1 MSDQF
6 DQTETR
12 EIFMA
17 ACDLRPEEQES
28 FVRRACKGR
37 EDLFEEV
44 MSLLRYDAMTESGD
58 GISTGPRIEDLHP
71 VEHPEQIDKYEIEE
85 VIGRGGCGMV
95 YRAYQRTPIERRVAI
110 KLIRPGMDSGSVLR
124 RFEFERKVLERMNHP
139 NIARVLDSGIFSAGV
154 SGADRPYFVLEL
166 VEGEPITKF
175 VKHEQLGLVETIG
188 LVLQVCAA
196 VQHAHSKGVL
206 HRDIKPSNVL
216 VTRLDGAPHCKVIDF
231 GIAKALDESMT
242 ETISMTIERG
252 MVGTPRYMS
261 PEQIHGGEDVDI
273 RSDLYSIGVVLY
285 ELVAG
290 VSPVPLAETSQSI
303 TAVLRVIEESVPVP
317 PSTHNN
323 LIPKDIDWII
333 LRAMERDPSRRYQT
347 VGELAVDLQ
356 RFLGNEPVSAG
367 PPTLGYRMTKFY
379 RRNRASVIAALIAM
393 VALIGGSSASVVFGL
408 QANRA
413 FYLESEQRQLAQR
426 QQQRVQD
433 INDFL
438 LEDLF
443 LSNSIENLGPQV
455 TLVELLDAAA
465 PTIEERFGDDVSMRA
480 RAHYLISQMFANA
493 SLFEK
498 ARYHALEALAL
509 VDQLD
514 DWAPIDR
521 ARLHGNCGMV
531 FLALGELDRAREASM
546 RQYELLSEI
555 DPLPE
560 DEIQTTRSRL
570 ATILVAQERFEEA
583 KPILEQVTAYMLA
596 QEPVDLYAL
605 TTTVMSRIGMLSS
618 MDRHQDRLE
627 LATWLIEFMEE
638 HDPTDEYGSML
649 IARMHY
655 TSALSQIGRAD
666 EAIESFESILYEI
679 GERYGYASPAYAFM
693 LQNGANITNIL
704 GLYEQAIEYRM
715 RSLDILEDVYGPH
728 SYEVEVAFNNIAVY
742 HEKLGNDEVHRDWRT
757 RGLIQR
763 VYVAG
768 PGEDESLL
776 GVSAIGAELLGSD
789 ASWASRV
796 VEEFDRVPPGH
807 PKRAR
812 YYANAA
818 IALGCKVSS
827 EEAGSSEISE
837 DEFRG
842 WLETAADAIPE
853 AHREQEVR
861 RILINA
867 LPPLL
872 EKQGDPAL
880 AMEWRERLAHTEE

>member
-6 DQTETR
+6 DQSETR

-17 ACDLRPEEQES
+17 ACDLRPEEQEA

-37 EDLFEEV
+37 EELYEEV

-71 VEHPEQIDKYEIEE
+71 VEHPKQIDRYEIEE

-95 YRAYQRTPIERRVAI
+95 YRAYQQKPIERRVAI

-124 RFEFERKVLERMNHP
+124 RFEFERRVLERMNHP
-139 NIARVLDSGIFSAGV
+139 NIARVLDSGIFSAGEG
-154 SGADRPYFVLEL
+154 GANRPYFVLEL

-175 VKHEQLGLVETIG
+175 VKNQQLGLVEILG
-188 LVLQVCAA
+188 LTLQVCAA

-216 VTRLDGAPHCKVIDF
+216 VTRLDGEPHCKVIDF
-231 GIAKALDESMT
+231 GIAKALDESMS
-242 ETISMTIERG
+242 ETISMTIEGG

-261 PEQIHGGEDVDI
+261 PEQVRGGDDLDI

-290 VSPVPLAETSQSI
+290 VSPFPLSETSQSI
-303 TAVLRVIEESVPVP
+303 TGMLRVIEEAVPAP
-317 PSTHNN
+317 PSTHNRQV
-323 LIPKDIDWII
+323 PKDLDWII

-347 VGELAVDLQ
+347 VSALGEDLQ
-356 RFLGNEPVSAG
+356 RFLRSEPVSAG
-367 PPTLGYRMTKFY
+367 PPSIRYRMTKFY
-379 RRNRASVIAALIAM
+379 RRNRASVLAATIAIFALIA
-393 VALIGGSSASVVFGL
+393 GSSASIAFGL
-408 QANRA
+408 RANRA
-413 FYLESEQRQLAQR
+413 FDLESEQRQLAQL

-443 LSNSIENLGPQV
+443 LSNAIENLGPQV

-465 PTIEERFGDDVSMRA
+465 PTIEERFSEDVSMRA

-493 SLFEK
+493 SIFEK
-498 ARYHALEALAL
+498 ARHHSLEALAL
-509 VDQLD
+509 MDQLD
-514 DWAPIDR
+514 DWAPVDR

-546 RQYELLSEI
+546 RQYELLMEI
-555 DPLPE
+555 DPVPE

-596 QEPVDLYAL
+596 QDPVDLYVL
-605 TTTVMSRIGMLSS
+605 TTTVMSRLGMLSS

-627 LATWLIEFMEE
+627 LAAWLIEYMEE
-638 HDPTDEYGSML
+638 HDPADEYGSML

-679 GERYGYASPAYAFM
+679 GERYGYASPAYAYM
-693 LQNGANITNIL
+693 LQNGANITSIL
-704 GLYEQAIEYRM
+704 GLYERAIEYRM
-715 RSLDILEDVYGPH
+715 RSIEIFEHVYGPH
-728 SYEVEVAFNNIAVY
+728 SYEVEVALNNIAIY
-742 HEKLGNDEVHRDWRT
+742 HEKLGNDEAHRDWRT
-757 RGLIQR
+757 LGLIQR

-789 ASWASRV
+789 AGWALRV
-796 VEEFDRVPPGH
+796 VEEFNRVPPGH

-818 IALGCKVSS
+818 IALGCKGVG
-827 EEAGSSEISE
+827 EDPGPFGISM
-837 DEFRG
+837 DQFRV
-842 WLETAADAIPE
+842 WLETAADAMPQ

-867 LPPLL
+867 LPTLL

-880 AMEWRERLAHTEE
+880 AMVWRERLTPSED